1 LIAVKNQ
8 GHCLTSFQRKLLLKS
23 LQTDLRPE
31 YRRRIEIML
40 MADQGHPQSRICAA
54 LNCSQET
61 SRYWISIAEVGQ
73 AHQWSDRPMGRPK
86 AVNDDYL
93 NRLRDLVS
101 QSPREYGYSFR
112 QWTARW
118 LSRHLSQEM
127 GIEISDRHINR
138 LLKEMGLSTRQ
149 KHKSIAE
156 TEHSPDRK
164 DSNITI
170 HDLGS
175 ASPSDLLWS
184 LNLIQTNH

>member
-1 LIAVKNQ
+1 MENQ

-40 MADQGHPQSRICAA
+40 LADKGQSQSQICIA

-61 SRYWISIAEVGQ
+61 ARYWICMAEVGQ

-93 NRLRDLVS
+93 NRLRELVN

-112 QWTARW
+112 QWTAQW
-118 LSRHLSQEM
+118 LSRHLAKEM
-127 GIEISDRHINR
+127 EIEVSDRHINR
-138 LLKEMGLSTRQ
+138 LLKDMGLSTR
-149 KHKSIAE
+149 KKNKPVVE
-156 TEHSPDRK
+156 TVTLTACK
-164 DSNITI
+164 DSNIAI
-170 HDLGS
+170 HDLES
-175 ASPSDLLWS
+175 SSPSNLLWS
-184 LNLIQTNH
+184 LNLIKTSP